1 MMQAHEITLY
11 ELEERLNLQVANDV
25 NFFTEWLEPI
35 ALTEEE
41 KTKCDRIR
49 SQFMR
54 QVLYRRKTIEVLVK
68 MLVLSPLLDVAGFYQ
83 DPFDISAEDP
93 IIIDEEDNNEPVR
106 GRLDVLVFNSE
117 LWIAVIEAK
126 GLKFSTYAA
135 IPQTLAYMYASP
147 NSQAHPTFGMVTNGN
162 NFLFLKMEKSSQPE
176 YAWSAEFSL
185 LDPRENSLYEVLGIL
200 KHLATKIS

>member
-1 MMQAHEITLY
+1 MQANETTLY
-11 ELEERLNLQVANDV
+11 ELEERLQLQVANDP
-25 NFFTEWLEPI
+25 NFFHEWQEPI
-35 ALTEEE
+35 ALTEAE

-68 MLVLSPLLDVAGFYQ
+68 MLVLSPLLDLAGFYQ
-83 DPFDISAEDP
+83 DPIVIE
-93 IIIDEEDNNEPVR
+93 EEDNSEPVR
-106 GRLDVLVFNSE
+106 GRLDLLVFNSE
-117 LWIAVIEAK
+117 LWITVIEAK

-162 NFLFLKMEKSSQPE
+162 NFLFLKMAKSNQPE

-185 LDPRENSLYEVLGIL
+185 LDPRENSLHTVLGIL
-200 KHLATKIS
+200 KRLSTKIA